1 MAWPTVAVNT
11 TNCDSDTDN
20 PANARVDILD
30 ALQKLNQIIAHV
42 STFVAT
48 IFDDVDAAAVR
59 TTIGAAPLASPT
71 FTGTPA
77 GPTAAPGTNT
87 TQFSTTAFVKAA
99 IDVVLGGVSSAFDT
113 LSEIATELGLKAP
126 LASPTFTG
134 TPLETMGTGSG
145 TAALI
150 GKASINTTTV
160 GNIGGGTDDLM
171 TYSIPANSLSANGK
185 GIRITAWG
193 ATGNNANAKTLIFTF
208 GATNAG
214 VTGLTVSIAG
224 AWVAQ
229 VVIVRSA
236 ANTQVGYLTVTETV
250 NGSSP
255 VVAPKAYQVIS
266 FNSLFETDTSAIVTK
281 FMAQATADN
290 DIIQRGMLVE
300 YIG

>member
-77 GPTAAPGTNT
+77 GPTAPPGTNT